1 MDTMTRE
8 QRHRVM
14 VANKSKDTKPEV
26 AVRRLLHALG
36 YRFRIHRKD
45 LPGKP
50 DIVLPRYRTVIFVH
64 GCFWHHHEGC
74 KAASMPESN
83 AEFWQEKF
91 RRNRERDAR
100 VQAELESM
108 GWKVI
113 TIWEC
118 EVKAVL
124 SSGLIPGLNAPEME
138 DYEEEERVLEAAEED
153 KDLEF

>member
-1 MDTMTRE
+1 
-8 QRHRVM
+8 
-14 VANKSKDTKPEV
+14 
-26 AVRRLLHALG
+26 
-36 YRFRIHRKD
+36 
-45 LPGKP
+45 
-50 DIVLPRYRTVIFVH
+50 
-64 GCFWHHHEGC
+64 
-74 KAASMPESN
+74 MPESN

-118 EVKAVL
+118 EVKGIL

>member
-1 MDTMTRE
+1 MDTMTPE

-36 YRFRIHRKD
+36 YRFRIHRKE

-50 DIVLPRYRTVIFVH
+50 DIVLPKYRTVIFVH
-64 GCFWHHHEGC
+64 GCFWHQHEGC
-74 KAASMPESN
+74 KAASTPASHV
-83 AEFWQEKF
+83 EFWQKKF
-91 RRNRERDAR
+91 AANRARDAR
-100 VQAELESM
+100 VQEELESM

-118 EVKAVL
+118 EVKEVV
-124 SSGLIPGLNAPEME
+124 SSGRIPGLNAPERE
-138 DYEEEERVLEAAEED
+138 GDEEEGVLMAAEE
-153 KDLEF
+153 EP